1 MRYDRKTQQLSP
13 YPTGISAEGVN
24 FSKDGAWMTYV
35 TWPQRQLWRSRSDG
49 SEALQLTFAP
59 LRAYDPHWSPDGKQ
73 IAYSG
78 INPGGDWQI
87 YLVSRDGSTSQRLLT
102 DSTAG
107 TDPTWSPDGDSIL
120 FGQPP
125 LRDDTTVHDV
135 LRIFNLKSGR
145 TSVVPGSEGL
155 TSPRFSPDGRYIS
168 ALTVRDGS

>member
-35 TWPQRQLWRSRSDG
+35 TWPERQLWRSRSDG

-59 LRAYDPHWSPDGKQ
+59 PRAYDPHWSPDGNQ

-87 YLVSRDGSTSQRLLT
+87 YLVSRDGSTSRRLLA

-107 TDPTWSPDGDSIL
+107 TDPTWSPAYCSDS
-120 FGQPP
+120 
-125 LRDDTTVHDV
+125 
-135 LRIFNLKSGR
+135 R
-145 TSVVPGSEGL
+145 TRGTIRRGTMFLEYS
-155 TSPRFSPDGRYIS
+155 T
-168 ALTVRDGS
+168 